1 MIKHICLFFSL
12 LLLAS
17 CSSYISVA
25 PSDPVS
31 AKGAIEEIKDQGLV
45 ILWPTEYTKE
55 KALKERATYPHY
67 AQQLEKLQAKRDTLY
82 NIWQESKAAYN
93 FSDIHI
99 IPDSLLSQ
107 WIDGQLPNLPQHHIY
122 ARYLQYGGFE
132 IKKAYDYI
140 AAPFP
145 SKISA
150 SRMARLRD
158 LFGVQSEQKS
168 SDYFFEQLDQKLKS
182 YYMKSQLQMGN

>member
-67 AQQLEKLQAKRDTLY
+67 AEQLDKLQAKRDSLY

-107 WIDGQLPNLPQHHIY
+107 WIDGQLPDLPKHHIY